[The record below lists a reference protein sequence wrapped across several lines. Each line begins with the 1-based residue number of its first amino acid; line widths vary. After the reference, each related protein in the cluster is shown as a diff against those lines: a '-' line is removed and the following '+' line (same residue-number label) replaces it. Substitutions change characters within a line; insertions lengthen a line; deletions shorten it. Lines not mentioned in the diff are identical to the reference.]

1 MDFGALRRNAES
13 HRGPRQ
19 RGPLLLKLTPTEGP
33 GGESVDQIPTSV
45 GSKKPVGV
53 EVLTEGVGNEVR
65 SLKMKGR
72 GGIGGKGFF
81 HAMRKTKGVP

>member
-1 MDFGALRRNAES
+1 
-13 HRGPRQ
+13 
-19 RGPLLLKLTPTEGP
+19 
-33 GGESVDQIPTSV
+33 V

-72 GGIGGKGFF
+72 GGIGGRVESRKKKVEGEKEEWGVGSELNEE
-81 HAMRKTKGVP
+81 RKTKDERRGRGGGRK